1 MALSLA
7 QAQQRVR
14 LAEDELYRIEQAD
27 DLAHV
32 TGAYARAASCVQQ
45 ARADLILAEQMAR
58 LCPRT
63 PASLHAE
70 IARTLNMEIG

>member
-1 MALSLA
+1 MAPSIA
-7 QAQQRVR
+7 QARRRVC

-27 DLAHV
+27 DFAHV
-32 TGAYARAASCVQQ
+32 SGAYARAASCVQQ
-45 ARADLILAEQMAR
+45 ARADLALAEQMAR